1 MQTIHGF
8 RSTFYVVF
16 YGAFYGVYY
25 GAFYGAIITL
35 YVGPS
40 NREIAVSRGPRRTQF
55 GLGKKKHGASAALD
69 SLTAFGVP
77 ATGDHS
83 HRWTLARGF
92 DA

>member
-16 YGAFYGVYY
+16 YGAVYGVYY

-55 GLGKKKHGASAALD
+55 GLGKKSTGLGGTRLLDIPGLSAFPPQV
-69 SLTAFGVP
+69 TT
-77 ATGDHS
+77 ATGG
-83 HRWTLARGF
+83 R
-92 DA
+92 